1 MKTKPFHSFSDIN
14 AFLSSIIP
22 NKKKAFGHYNLESM
36 TALMKALGD
45 PQEKYKVV
53 HVAGTSG
60 KTSTAYFLASL
71 IQGAGQKVG
80 LTVSP
85 HVDSIT
91 ERVQI
96 NGSQFTEEAYCNEF
110 TAYMDVIHKLAIDPT
125 YFELLLAFSFW
136 VFARQKVDIAVVEVG
151 MGGLLDGTN
160 VIRRSDK
167 VCVITDIGL
176 DHMDFLGD
184 TLTLI
189 AEQKAGIVH
198 KDNHV
203 FVYSQGAEVDGT
215 IQYVVHKNSGM
226 LHIVPPPSKAAFSD
240 LPKFQR
246 RNIHLAMA
254 VVEYVLYRDKL
265 SPLTDTQKLRAAT
278 VYIPA
283 RMEVLKNDNQTM
295 IVDASHNQQ
304 KMSVLVASI
313 QDIFPS
319 TVFDIMLA
327 LSSGKEVD
335 AVINEL
341 KPIARSLIITR
352 FSGQQDLPKKAIDPN
367 LIMEE
372 CIKQGINAEIIE
384 DPIDALQTLQKSDNT
399 YKLVTGS
406 FFLLNQIRPI
416 LREQGLLK

>member
-1 MKTKPFHSFSDIN
+1 MKTKPFRSFNEITN
-14 AFLSSIIP
+14 FLSSFVP
-22 NKKKAFGHYNLESM
+22 NKKKTARHYNLESM

-45 PQEKYKVV
+45 PQEKYKVI
-53 HVAGTSG
+53 HIAGTSG
-60 KTSTAYFLASL
+60 KTSTAYYAASL
-71 IQGAGQKVG
+71 LKTTGKKIG

-85 HVDSIT
+85 HVDSIS

-96 NGSQFTEEAYCNEF
+96 NGLPIAETKYCSEFNVYMNMVNELPL
-110 TAYMDVIHKLAIDPT
+110 KPT
-125 YFELLLAFSFW
+125 YFELILAFSFW
-136 VFARQKVDIAVVEVG
+136 EFARQNVDYAVVEVG
-151 MGGLLDGTN
+151 LGGLLDGTN

-203 FVYSQGAEVDGT
+203 FVYSQGAEVDGS
-215 IQYVVHKNSGM
+215 IQAVVHKNSGM
-226 LHIVPPPSKAAFSD
+226 LHIVSPPSEATFID
-240 LPKFQR
+240 LPTFQR
-246 RNIHLAMA
+246 RNINLAIA
-254 VVEYVLYRDKL
+254 AVEYVLNRDKL
-265 SPLTDTQKLRAAT
+265 SPLTDTQKSQAAN

-283 RMEVLKNDNQTM
+283 RMEVLKNKNQTI

-304 KMSVLVASI
+304 KMSVLVSSI
-313 QDIFPS
+313 KDKFPGA
-319 TVFDIMLA
+319 VFDVMLA

-335 AVINEL
+335 AVISEM
-341 KPIARSLIITR
+341 KPIARSFIITR

-372 CIKQGINAEIIE
+372 CIKQGIHAEIIE
-384 DPIDALQTLQKSDNT
+384 DPLDALQSLQKSKNPF
-399 YKLVTGS
+399 KIVTGS
-406 FFLLNQIRPI
+406 FFLLNQIRPR
-416 LREQGLLK
+416 LKEQGLLK